1 MAAII
6 TEQFRRNSAETLESD
21 ITSNSYY
28 IGIGQQDAWD
38 DVSGTSASAPY
49 PVGTFK
55 DQQRVLDHITG
66 LFKVNSDNLS
76 RVIPRNDIAV
86 STKYKAFDPL
96 DPTCFYTDTTND
108 IKPCYVMAGDQI
120 FLCLQKPAD
129 GSATDSAVVT
139 ALGNSFVD
147 YGIVTV
153 SGYTFTYVGRY
164 EQYSDI
170 NSSSFVDIGDG
181 SATTSARDASTA
193 AFAFVQFTNG
203 TLRLEAQA
211 TGISGNGITVT
222 FELDETSPY
231 ISGIGVAVVGT
242 DVTITV
248 PTNSDSPAGTVDLTI
263 DQLAQAIRDSVNASP
278 LVNTLIT
285 AYTVSGGSESADI
298 ENIVNSPATF
308 TLGGSNNLD
317 SYIKEKT
324 GGLLYGFNL
333 VNGGNVYEPAGTFT
347 DATTTISANVTVH
360 GTDESGFSR
369 SLTLTNADYVVN
381 IAAKRIDEIRLTS
394 SHLDDSTLVNNEGV
408 GLLSW
413 KNCRVDI
420 SAFEALRGTTILS
433 FADGTATYAAEA
445 LRHDAVVMPKIA
457 PQAGFGAAKYET
469 LPAWYLGLFVDT
481 GDATYIPS
489 DTDYHQ
495 VSVIKNP
502 QSTGGGN
509 LSGPYFQPLQYF
521 TLPGTQ
527 EIPEDTTAGDI
538 GAGWQIVQGGK
549 KVGVISHVQT
559 VESGLPLDPYRY
571 YYYNDHYYGYESILV
586 SSETDEAT
594 AISFEPPKDDSLGA
608 STVNEASTGL
618 SLTPDSNYEGPYSQG
633 TGDVVF
639 IDNRATITREE
650 GQNEELKLI
659 IQL

>member
-6 TEQFRRNSAETLESD
+6 TEQFRRNSAENLESD

-28 IGIGQQDAWD
+28 VGIGQQDAWD
-38 DVSGTSASAPY
+38 DVTGTSASSPY

-66 LFKVNSDNLS
+66 LFKINSNNLS
-76 RVIPRNDIAV
+76 RVIPRNDLAV
-86 STKYKAFDPL
+86 STKYKAYDPC

-108 IKPCYVMAGDQI
+108 IKPCYVMVGDQI
-120 FLCLQKPAD
+120 FLCLQTPAD
-129 GSATDSAVVT
+129 GSAVDADVVNT
-139 ALGNSFVD
+139 LGNSFAD
-147 YGIVTV
+147 YGIVTTN
-153 SGYTFTYVGRY
+153 SGHTFTYLGRY

-181 SATTSARDASTA
+181 SATTSARDATTA
-193 AFAFVQFTNG
+193 AFAYVQFTDG
-203 TLRLEAQA
+203 TLKLEAQT

-222 FELDETSPY
+222 FELDNTSPF
-231 ISGIGVAVVGT
+231 ISGIDVAVAGT

-263 DQLAQAIRDSVNASP
+263 DQLAQAIRDSAEDSP

-285 AYTVSGGSESADI
+285 AYTLSGGSTPADI
-298 ENIVNSPATF
+298 ENITDSPAVY

-317 SYIKEKT
+317 TYIKQKT

-333 VNGGNVYEPAGTFT
+333 INGGNVYQPASSEFSGGDTTVTFQA
-347 DATTTISANVTVH
+347 DVTVH
-360 GTDESGFSR
+360 GTDEFGFSR
-369 SLTLTNADYVVN
+369 SLTLSDADYVID
-381 IAAKRIDEIRLTS
+381 IAGKKISEIRLTS
-394 SHLDDSTLVNNEGV
+394 THLESSLSD
-408 GLLSW
+408 LLAW

-420 SAFEALRGTTILS
+420 SDIETLRGTSILA
-433 FADGTATYAAEA
+433 FADGDATYVDAA

-457 PQAGFGAAKYET
+457 PIAGFGASKYET

-481 GDATYIPS
+481 GNATYIPS
-489 DTDYHQ
+489 NTDYHQ
-495 VSVIKNP
+495 VSLIKNP

-521 TLPGTQ
+521 TFPGTQ
-527 EIPEDTTAGDI
+527 VIPEDTVGGTGDI
-538 GAGWQIVQGGK
+538 GPGWQILQGGK

-559 VESGLPLDPYRY
+559 VESGLPLASYRY
-571 YYYNDHYYGYESILV
+571 YYYNDHYYGYEPILV
-586 SSETDEAT
+586 SSETSEAT
-594 AISFEPPKDDSLGA
+594 AITFEPPKDDTLGA
-608 STVNEASTGL
+608 STVTTTL
-618 SLTPDSNYEGPYSQG
+618 VPDNNYEGSYEQG